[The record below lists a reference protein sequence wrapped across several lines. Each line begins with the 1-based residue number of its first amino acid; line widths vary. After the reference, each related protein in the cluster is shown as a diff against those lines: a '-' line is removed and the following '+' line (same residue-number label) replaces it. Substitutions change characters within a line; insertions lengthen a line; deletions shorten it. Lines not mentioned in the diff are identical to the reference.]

1 MIQPNTFNQKWL
13 THFRQQKEFAKVDPA
28 IVEKMIYAFA
38 LLELLANS
46 GLKFIFKGGTSLV
59 LMPIG
64 SNRFSVDIDI
74 STLESKDDI
83 ETHLQAIIGESVFS
97 SFEEDKPRTNKGGIP
112 KAHFSFAYLSHIN
125 PNAEILLDVLFEN
138 SPYLSTNQVAID
150 TKWIN
155 TEEPYKMVTIPSI
168 NSILGDKLTAF
179 APSTVGVPYL
189 LGKPNFPDK
198 RIEIIKQLYDI
209 THLIDSA
216 TNLLEVKSVFE
227 TIALRQIEY
236 RNLSIGVETVIADI
250 FNTALVLARR
260 ENNKQELEKLQF
272 NDLSNGLKRFSGYLM
287 KGFFRIEEAIAA
299 SAKVAYFTQSIS
311 KNKSESFVLFDDKVN
326 MTDWI
331 ISNPDYNFLNKLKRT
346 NREAFYYWWK
356 CLEL

>member
-1 MIQPNTFNQKWL
+1 
-13 THFRQQKEFAKVDPA
+13 
-28 IVEKMIYAFA
+28 
-38 LLELLANS
+38 
-46 GLKFIFKGGTSLV
+46 
-59 LMPIG
+59 MPIG

-74 STLESKDDI
+74 STLESKDNI
-83 ETHLQAIIGESVFS
+83 EKHLQAVIGESVFS
-97 SFEEDKPRTNKGGIP
+97 TFEEDKPRTNKRGIP
-112 KAHFSFAYLSHIN
+112 KAHFSFAYLSYIN
-125 PNAEILLDVLFEN
+125 PNAEILLDILFEDN
-138 SPYLSTNQVAID
+138 PYLSTNQVAIN

-155 TEEPYKMVTIPSI
+155 TEEPYKLVTIPSI

-189 LGKPNFPDK
+189 LEKPNFPDK

-209 THLIDSA
+209 THLIDTV
-216 TNLLEVKSVFE
+216 TNMLEVKSVFE

-236 RNLSIGVETVIADI
+236 RNLSIDVEAVIDDI

-287 KGFFRIEEAIAA
+287 KGFFRIEEAIVA
-299 SAKVAYFTQSIS
+299 SAKVAYFTQCIF
-311 KNKSESFVLFDDKVN
+311 KNKLESFVLFDEKIN

-331 ISNPDYNFLNKLKRT
+331 ISNSDYNFLNKLKRT
-346 NREAFYYWWK
+346 NRKAFYYWSK